1 MMHPSGPGMPDE
13 HHASLQARRALK
25 AAEAIRQVVS
35 MAILRELKDPRIRD
49 VTVTYVEVSPDL
61 RHAKVHVSVMG
72 DETKQRLSL
81 RGLRSAAG
89 YLQAKC
95 AERIDTRWT
104 PKLEFVLDQ
113 GVKKSIEIA
122 RILEEVL
129 PGQPRSTSSAEESQA
144 DTESQED
151 TESGEEESPDES
163 TDQELEEEAEG
174 SGPQENDG
182 AS

>member
-1 MMHPSGPGMPDE
+1 MTFPTGPTSGGEYRPD
-13 HHASLQARRALK
+13 LQTRRALK
-25 AAEAIRQVVS
+25 AAEAIRQVVG
-35 MAILRELKDPRIRD
+35 MAILSELKDPRIRD

-72 DETKQRLSL
+72 NETKQRLAL

-113 GVKKSIEIA
+113 GVKRSIEIS
-122 RILEEVL
+122 RILQEVFPEKSELGKPQEEV
-129 PGQPRSTSSAEESQA
+129 E
-144 DTESQED
+144 
-151 TESGEEESPDES
+151 EEESEEEGGEEDE
-163 TDQELEEEAEG
+163 TEEEEEEIEEEEAQPE
-174 SGPQENDG
+174 
-182 AS
+182 

>member
-1 MMHPSGPGMPDE
+1 MMHPAGAGSPEE
-13 HHASLQARRALK
+13 HQASLQARRALK

-72 DETKQRLSL
+72 DETKQRLTL

-113 GVKKSIEIA
+113 GVKRSIEIS
-122 RILEEVL
+122 RILQEVL
-129 PGQPRSTSSAEESQA
+129 PESSPQVSDESEDVDEAVDEESTHEEM
-144 DTESQED
+144 TEDED
-151 TESGEEESPDES
+151 YPQHRSEEER
-163 TDQELEEEAEG
+163 
-174 SGPQENDG
+174 
-182 AS
+182 